1 MVTGKK
7 LTVVI
12 LWALSLTIVVAF
24 AQTQKK
30 AKPTPP
36 APMIFS
42 GNDIGFRVQGDRG
55 DHVVGTLVVKIDG
68 EWVPAEPA
76 DGVKRLS
83 SLAK

>member
-12 LWALSLTIVVAF
+12 LWALSLIIVAGF
-24 AQTQKK
+24 AQAQKK
-30 AKPTPP
+30 DRPAVP
-36 APMIFS
+36 APLILS

-68 EWVPAEPA
+68 QWVPAEPA
-76 DGVKRLS
+76 DNLKTLT
-83 SLAK
+83 SLAR